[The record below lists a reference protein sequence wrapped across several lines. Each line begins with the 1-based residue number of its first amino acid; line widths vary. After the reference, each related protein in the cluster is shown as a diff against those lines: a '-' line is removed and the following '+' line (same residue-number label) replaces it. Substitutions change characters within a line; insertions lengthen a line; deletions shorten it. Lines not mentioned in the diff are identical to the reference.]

1 MPAMSSASVAV
12 TRPRRSRTARYARVE
27 RLRNIAVP
35 TLISGTTESV
45 ASPSRQSRMKR
56 ITAVPTRVRVFWTS
70 VVRPSVTSWS
80 IASTS
85 FVKRLMITPAR
96 FRS

>member
-12 TRPRRSRTARYARVE
+12 TVASFTRTALYARVA
-27 RLRNIAVP
+27 RMRKIAVA
-35 TLISGTTESV
+35 TNMNGRTTSV
-45 ASPSRQSRMKR
+45 ASASRQSRMKR
-56 ITAVPTRVRVFWTS
+56 ITAVPKSVSVLWTS
-70 VVRPSVTSWS
+70 VVTPSVTSWS

-85 FVKRLMITPAR
+85 LVRREMITPAR